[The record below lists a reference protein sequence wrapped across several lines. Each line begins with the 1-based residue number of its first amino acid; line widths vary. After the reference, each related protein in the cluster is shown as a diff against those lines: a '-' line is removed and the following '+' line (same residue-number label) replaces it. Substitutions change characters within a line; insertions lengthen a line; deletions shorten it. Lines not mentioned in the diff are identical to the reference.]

1 MHQITSSKDADLRH
15 NVSMIHDKIKEKK
28 KIFKSII
35 YSMTTT
41 SCKLYPILP
50 AVYPSKE
57 YLPPFSSLPNNQI
70 IKYSTYK

>member
-1 MHQITSSKDADLRH
+1 
-15 NVSMIHDKIKEKK
+15 
-28 KIFKSII
+28 
-35 YSMTTT
+35 MTTT

-57 YLPPFSSLPNNQI
+57 YLPLSSLPNNQI

>member
-1 MHQITSSKDADLRH
+1 MNAPLKCHQKDADLRQKF
-15 NVSMIHDKIKEKK
+15 NDTQYGQKSLQ
-28 KIFKSII
+28 SII

-57 YLPPFSSLPNNQI
+57 YLPPFIPS
-70 IKYSTYK
+70 